1 MDQRSRWWQGALL
14 ALAMGLALVWPSL
27 FSEMSVF
34 VATEILVMGLFA
46 VAFNLMLGYAGMVS
60 FGHAAYFGIGGY
72 TVALLL
78 KKAGASFALSLLAA
92 PLLAAV
98 AALIIGYF
106 CIRLTAIYFSMLTLA
121 FSQIVWAAAF
131 KWYDFTG
138 GDNGIT
144 RIPFPAWAMSYTAF
158 YYFTLALVGVS
169 LLVLYCLTVSPFGR
183 VLQAIRENPERAEFI
198 GINVRGYELLAFAI
212 SGFFSG
218 LAGGLFTVL
227 QRGVYPDF
235 IFWTKSAEVI
245 LMAILGGIYT
255 FFGPLLGAAVL
266 IYLDKIVTEYTEYWS
281 VILGVILLLL
291 LFFFPGGLLGFVQR
305 LRRSPAPRQ

>member
-1 MDQRSRWWQGALL
+1 MGRPTWWNRLLFALVVAL
-14 ALAMGLALVWPSL
+14 ALAWPLL
-27 FSEMSVF
+27 FSELTVLIG
-34 VATEILVMGLFA
+34 TEILIMGLFA

-60 FGHAAYFGIGGY
+60 FGHAAFFGVGAY

-78 KKAGASFALSLLAA
+78 KKAGLSFVFSLLAA

-121 FSQIVWAAAF
+121 FAQIVWAIAF

-138 GDNGIT
+138 GDNGLI
-144 RIPFPAWAMSYTAF
+144 RIPFPSLVISSTVF
-158 YYFTLALVGVS
+158 YYFTLLLVAVS
-169 LLVLYCLTVSPFGR
+169 LFILYRITLSPFGR
-183 VLQAIRENPERAEFI
+183 VLQAIRENPERTAFI
-198 GINVRGYELLAFAI
+198 GVNVRGYELLAFVI

-218 LAGGLFTVL
+218 LAGGLFTML

-255 FFGPLLGAAVL
+255 FLGPLLGSAIL
-266 IYLDKIVTEYTEYWS
+266 IYLDKIVSEYTEYWS
-281 VILGVILLLL
+281 VVLGVILLLL
-291 LFFFPGGLLGFVQR
+291 LFFFPGGIMGFLQR
-305 LRRSPAPRQ
+305 KFRLAHPHG